1 MREVECSKCKLLKPH
16 HAKGMCRPC
25 YHKKEDTKPYIK
37 EQIICK
43 KCNNVKKHYSR
54 GYCLNCYNLMKD
66 IGRSVMGTRIQT
78 KVNPQDKLQLSKE
91 IDEMIVKTKKKLFAD
106 IIKNPR
112 KYLDRNNKGETK

>member
-1 MREVECSKCKLLKPH
+1 
-16 HAKGMCRPC
+16 
-25 YHKKEDTKPYIK
+25 
-37 EQIICK
+37 
-43 KCNNVKKHYSR
+43 
-54 GYCLNCYNLMKD
+54 MKD